1 MASRRRTREDDSATR
16 TALLDAAQKV
26 MVEEGY
32 AAVTT
37 RRVGAVAGVNKALVY
52 YYFDTMDDLFIE
64 LFGRNAE
71 RSFERQ
77 REILDGPQPLW
88 GLWDAIHE
96 QSGSAVTN
104 EFIALANHRKAIRDV
119 IAEYQF
125 RYRRLQLEKLGGV
138 LERYGVDTDRWPLA
152 SVVVMMEGISR
163 FLQTEDAFAVDV
175 GHEETVAVVE
185 RLIRALEGDRREE
198 FAPVVAEAARP

>member
-1 MASRRRTREDDSATR
+1 MASRRRIREDDSATR

-32 AAVTT
+32 AAVST

-52 YYFDTMDDLFIE
+52 YYFDTMDDLFIA
-64 LFGRNAE
+64 LFRRNAE

-77 REILDGPQPLW
+77 REILSGPQPLW
-88 GLWDAIHE
+88 GLWDVIHE

-104 EFIALANHRKAIRDV
+104 EFIALANHRKTIRDV

-125 RYRRLQLEKLGGV
+125 RYRRLQLEMLGGI
-138 LERYGVDTDRWPLA
+138 LDGYGVDTEHWPLG
-152 SVVVMMEGISR
+152 SVVVIMEAISR

-175 GHEETVAVVE
+175 GHQETVAVVE
-185 RLIRALEGDRREE
+185 RLLRSLEGERLD
-198 FAPVVAEAARP
+198 ALTTVVAEAARS

>member
-1 MASRRRTREDDSATR
+1 MASRRRTREDDSVTR
-16 TALLDAAQKV
+16 TALLDAAQAV
-26 MVEEGY
+26 MVDEGY

-52 YYFDTMDDLFIE
+52 YYFDTMDDLFIA
-64 LFGRNAE
+64 LFRRNAE

-77 REILDGPQPLW
+77 REILVGPQPLW

-119 IAEYQF
+119 IAEYQL
-125 RYRRLQLEKLGGV
+125 RYRRLQLDMLGGV
-138 LERYGVDTDRWPLA
+138 LERYGVDTEIWPLG
-152 SVVVMMEGISR
+152 SVLVMMEGISR
-163 FLQTEDAFAVDV
+163 FLQTEDAFAVNV
-175 GHEETVAVVE
+175 GHQETAAVVE
-185 RLIRALEGDRREE
+185 RLIRALEGDRLEE
-198 FAPVVAEAARP
+198 LVPLIAESARA